1 MQRDNQDFS
10 DICRAR
16 QGHVKLAGYVSC
28 SYIARRTTLPTR
40 AHPSV
45 AGVHYPQCTNI
56 STHENA
62 SFVGGECTL
71 YVWKRRCA
79 DVRAGTQAPPLPFLM
94 WLRVIK
100 LPKNSSPRH
109 KYKCIVVANSSPHHK
124 HKYIVVANSSPRH
137 KHKCIVVANS
147 LPHHKHECIVV
158 ANSSPRH
165 KHECIV
171 VANSSPRHKHKCIV
185 VANSSPHHKHKCIVV
200 ANSSLHH
207 KYECIVVAS

>member
-16 QGHVKLAGYVSC
+16 QGHVKLAGYVSY
-28 SYIARRTTLPTR
+28 SYIARRATLATR

-45 AGVHYPQCTNI
+45 ADVHHAQCTNI

-62 SFVGGECTL
+62 SFVGGGYAL

-94 WLRVIK
+94 WFRVIK
-100 LPKNSSPRH
+100 LPENSL
-109 KYKCIVVANSSPHHK
+109 PH
-124 HKYIVVANSSPRH
+124 H
-137 KHKCIVVANS
+137 KHKCIVVTNS
-147 LPHHKHECIVV
+147 LPRYKHECIVV
-158 ANSSPRH
+158 ANSLSRH
-165 KHECIV
+165 KHEYIVVANSSLRHKHKCIV

-185 VANSSPHHKHKCIVV
+185 MANSSPM
-200 ANSSLHH
+200 N
-207 KYECIVVAS
+207 

>member
-62 SFVGGECTL
+62 SFAGGGRALCG
-71 YVWKRRCA
+71 WKRRCA
-79 DVRAGTQAPPLPFLM
+79 NVRAGTQAPPLPFLM
-94 WLRVIK
+94 WLRVTK
-100 LPKNSSPRH
+100 LPKNSL
-109 KYKCIVVANSSPHHK
+109 PH
-124 HKYIVVANSSPRH
+124 H

-147 LPHHKHECIVV
+147 FPH
-158 ANSSPRH
+158 
-165 KHECIV
+165 
-171 VANSSPRHKHKCIV
+171 HKHKCIV

-200 ANSSLHH
+200 ESCSPLHKH
-207 KYECIVVAS
+207 E

>member
-1 MQRDNQDFS
+1 MGGGCAF
-10 DICRAR
+10 CRWKRLLCAW
-16 QGHVKLAGYVSC
+16 
-28 SYIARRTTLPTR
+28 RR
-40 AHPSV
+40 A
-45 AGVHYPQCTNI
+45 
-56 STHENA
+56 
-62 SFVGGECTL
+62 L

-124 HKYIVVANSSPRH
+124 HECIVVANSSPHH
-137 KHKCIVVANS
+137 KHK
-147 LPHHKHECIVV
+147 CIVV

-171 VANSSPRHKHKCIV
+171 VANSSLRHKHKCIV
-185 VANSSPHHKHKCIVV
+185 VANSSLRHKHKCIVAANSLPHHKHKCIVV
-200 ANSSLHH
+200 ARCSLADEIE
-207 KYECIVVAS
+207 KRLLARACRWRRGCFPTFLMGVFPQTSLVFTEKALTLQPYLMR